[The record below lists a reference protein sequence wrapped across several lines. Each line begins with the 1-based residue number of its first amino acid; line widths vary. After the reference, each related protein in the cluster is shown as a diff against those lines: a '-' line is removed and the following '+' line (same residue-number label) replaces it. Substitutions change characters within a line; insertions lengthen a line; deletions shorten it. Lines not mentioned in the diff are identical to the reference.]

1 MEILI
6 SQNAQNKAQICASSL
21 GGNVSILWG
30 FHGSCNCIYT
40 KIPCLYFLSLCVHQT
55 LMCYWVTAWCWSV
68 LLCMPCLTWVRSTRW
83 RTWAGWSS
91 WAWWD
96 FSGRWSVVY
105 KCNLLHCNVALRWWE
120 DVLKWVRCASNV
132 SELCNHQDYWCL
144 HLLIVLSFKW
154 ISFLTSWTWAFL
166 VVLFQL
172 C

>member
-1 MEILI
+1 MHKIKPEFVHHPLVEMYLSCEDFMEVVI
-6 SQNAQNKAQICASSL
+6 A
-21 GGNVSILWG
+21 
-30 FHGSCNCIYT
+30 F
-40 KIPCLYFLSLCVHQT
+40 IPKFRLYFLSLCVHQT